1 MRVATVKGA
10 AVGAS
15 LVYLLDPDRGA
26 QRRALLVSKLAAL
39 TRLAQTRGGGS
50 AQPGIAPTGLLRKI
64 TIRLRR
70 RSVESGRP
78 EDVPWE
84 YPMTTVHIDVDD
96 DHAMPGSAND
106 ADAPRRSIG
115 EHRGFTREHRI
126 VTAIRPP
133 GDRPK

>member
-15 LVYLLDPDRGA
+15 LVYLLDPDRGS

-39 TRLAQTRGGGS
+39 ARLAQAQGGS
-50 AQPGIAPTGLLRKI
+50 AQPGIAATGFLRKI
-64 TIRLRR
+64 TIRPRR

-78 EDVPWE
+78 QDLPWG
-84 YPMTTVHIDVDD
+84 YPMTTFHIDLDNDD
-96 DHAMPGSAND
+96 AMPGSANA
-106 ADAPRRSIG
+106 ADAIRRTIG

-133 GDRPK
+133 GDRPQ

>member
-15 LVYLLDPDRGA
+15 LVYLLDPDRGS
-26 QRRALLVSKLAAL
+26 QRRALLVSKLTAL
-39 TRLAQTRGGGS
+39 ARLARTRGGS
-50 AQPGIAPTGLLRKI
+50 AQPGIASTGLLRRI

-70 RSVESGRP
+70 RSLESGRP
-78 EDVPWE
+78 EDLPWE

-106 ADAPRRSIG
+106 ADALRRSIG

>member
-15 LVYLLDPDRGA
+15 LVYLFDPDRGS

-39 TRLAQTRGGGS
+39 ARLAQTRGGS
-50 AQPGIAPTGLLRKI
+50 AKPGIAPSGLLRRI

-78 EDVPWE
+78 EDLPWD

-106 ADAPRRSIG
+106 TDALRRSIG

>member
-1 MRVATVKGA
+1 MRIATVKGA

-15 LVYLLDPDRGA
+15 LVYLLDPDRGS

-39 TRLAQTRGGGS
+39 ARLAQTRGGP
-50 AQPGIAPTGLLRKI
+50 AQPGIAPTGLLRRI

-70 RSVESGRP
+70 RSVEPGIP
-78 EDVPWE
+78 EDLPWE
-84 YPMTTVHIDVDD
+84 YPMTTVHIDVDN

-106 ADAPRRSIG
+106 ADALRRSIG

-133 GDRPK
+133 YDRPK